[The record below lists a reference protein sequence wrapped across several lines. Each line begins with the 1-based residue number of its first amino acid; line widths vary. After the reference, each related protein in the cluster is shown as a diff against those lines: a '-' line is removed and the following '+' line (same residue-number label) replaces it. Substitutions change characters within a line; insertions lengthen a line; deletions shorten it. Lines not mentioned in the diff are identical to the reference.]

1 MSSPLTPEAQSSKPE
16 THFWSIV
23 NRKLL
28 GIRKITNSVPKSRVM
43 FNCRSNRSNYGYT
56 LLRDI
61 LSLRKKLLESRT
73 SQPAKT
79 PLAVLRMKRKS
90 VKSRSDFDDR
100 VAKRYFKELNLIKQ
114 GEDADVRYSS
124 EDENFPS
131 KSVLSFEDF

>member
-1 MSSPLTPEAQSSKPE
+1 
-16 THFWSIV
+16 
-23 NRKLL
+23 
-28 GIRKITNSVPKSRVM
+28 
-43 FNCRSNRSNYGYT
+43 
-56 LLRDI
+56 
-61 LSLRKKLLESRT
+61 
-73 SQPAKT
+73 
-79 PLAVLRMKRKS
+79 MKRKS